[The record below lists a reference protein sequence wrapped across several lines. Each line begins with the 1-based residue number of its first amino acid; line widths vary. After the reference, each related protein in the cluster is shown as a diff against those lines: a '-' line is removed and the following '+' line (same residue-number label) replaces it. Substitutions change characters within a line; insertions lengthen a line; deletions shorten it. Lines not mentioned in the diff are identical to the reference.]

1 MPVFIHTRRAV
12 LMAVAAAS
20 LLLGGCANH
29 IKATRTSNPPPSVA
43 YSNFG
48 RIEVKPVTLAPA
60 FADDNA
66 NRKALERI
74 NANLNKRLE
83 GVLTEWNKHPDN
95 GRRLVIEPVV
105 SEIRFIG
112 VGARIFTGPLS
123 GSSAVKVDV
132 KVTDASTGKVIDRP
146 EFFQR
151 SSAGSGFALGVADNM
166 MLVRIGELVGDYI
179 IRNYPQAVGGKTGA
193 PEELVESGNSAK

>member
-1 MPVFIHTRRAV
+1 MQVFNHVRRAI
-12 LMAVAAAS
+12 LPCAAAAL
-20 LLLGGCANH
+20 LLLGGCANNM
-29 IKATRTSNPPPSVA
+29 KATRTTNPPPREA

-48 RIEVKPVTLAPA
+48 RIEVKPVTLAPK
-60 FADDNA
+60 FANDGA

-83 GVLTEWNKHPDN
+83 GVVTEWNKHPDN

-123 GSSAVKVDV
+123 GSSSVKVDV
-132 KVTDASTGKVIDRP
+132 KITDASSGKVIDNP

-179 IRNYPQAVGGKTGA
+179 IHNYPKAVGGRTGA
-193 PEELVESGNSAK
+193 PEELVESGNK

>member
-1 MPVFIHTRRAV
+1 MQVFSHARRAT
-12 LMAVAAAS
+12 LPFAAAALL
-20 LLLGGCANH
+20 LLLGGCANNM
-29 IKATRTSNPPPSVA
+29 KATRMTNPPPSEA

-60 FADDNA
+60 FANDGA
-66 NRKALERI
+66 NQKALERI

-83 GVLTEWNKHPDN
+83 RVVTEWNKHPDN

-123 GSSAVKVDV
+123 GSSSVKVDV
-132 KVTDASTGKVIDRP
+132 KVTDASTGKMIDNP

-166 MLVRIGELVGDYI
+166 MLVRVGEMVGDYI
-179 IRNYPQAVGGKTGA
+179 IYNYPKAVGGRTGA
-193 PEELVESGNSAK
+193 TEELVASGNK